1 MNNGDTPRRF
11 LMLVKHGENPGPP
24 PKEFLDAMARMG
36 EEAAK
41 SGTLIQSGGLS
52 PIAKST
58 RVRLSRGQVTAIDGP
73 FTESKEVVG
82 GFAIIEFK
90 SKEEAIEGAKQFM
103 ELHKKYWPG
112 WEGETEVRQVLG
124 PEAFDLKP

>member
-1 MNNGDTPRRF
+1 MRF

-24 PKEFLDAMARMG
+24 PKEFLDAMARLG

-41 SGTLIQSGGLS
+41 SGTMIQSGGLS

-58 RVRLSRGQVTAIDGP
+58 CVRLSRGQVTAIDGP
-73 FTESKEVVG
+73 FSESKEVVG
-82 GFAIIEFK
+82 GFAMFELK
-90 SKEEAIEGAKQFM
+90 SKEEALEGAKQFM

-112 WEGETEVRQVLG
+112 WEGETEIRQVLG
-124 PEAFDLKP
+124 PEAFDCKP

>member
-1 MNNGDTPRRF
+1 MNNGDTTMRF

-24 PKEFLDAMARMG
+24 PKEFLDAMARLD

-41 SGTLIQSGGLS
+41 SGTMIQSGGLS

-58 RVRLSRGQVTAIDGP
+58 RVRVSRGQVTAMDGP
-73 FTESKEVVG
+73 FAESKEVVG
-82 GFAIIEFK
+82 GFAIFELK
-90 SKEEAIEGAKQFM
+90 SNEEALEGAMHFM

-112 WEGETEVRQVLG
+112 WEGETEIRQVLG
-124 PEAFDLKP
+124 LEAFNPKP

>member
-1 MNNGDTPRRF
+1 MRF

-24 PKEFLDAMARMG
+24 PKEFLDAMARLG

-41 SGTLIQSGGLS
+41 SGTMIQSGGLS

-58 RVRLSRGQVTAIDGP
+58 SVRLSRGQVTAIDGP

-82 GFAIIEFK
+82 GFAMFELK
-90 SKEEAIEGAKQFM
+90 SREEAIEGAKQFM

-124 PEAFDLKP
+124 PEAFNPEA

>member
-1 MNNGDTPRRF
+1 MRF

-24 PKEFLDAMARMG
+24 PPEFLEAMAKLD
-36 EEAAK
+36 EDANK
-41 SGTLIQSGGLS
+41 SGTMIVSGGLM

-73 FTESKEVVG
+73 YTEAKEVVG
-82 GFAIIEFK
+82 GFAMFELK
-90 SKEEAIEGAKQFM
+90 SKEEAIEGARSFM

-112 WEGETEVRQVLG
+112 WEGETEIRQVLG
-124 PEAFDLKP
+124 MEAFEQQS